1 MHPLRRPLGITNPL
15 SPPPTLGANIRDRPL
30 TVLRSLLSF
39 TPAFGEP
46 PPEPTTPPPLDV
58 ATPRSERS
66 RPPMLEPPEVAT
78 PIVRHAAPSPPQPQQ
93 RPPLDWQAS
102 DYRRPHRLP

>member
-46 PPEPTTPPPLDV
+46 RPNPQRPHHWMWPPPVPSDL
-58 ATPRSERS
+58 APLCSNLLRLPPRSSAMQPRV
-66 RPPMLEPPEVAT
+66 RPSLNNA
-78 PIVRHAAPSPPQPQQ
+78 
-93 RPPLDWQAS
+93 
-102 DYRRPHRLP
+102 RR